1 MKSHY
6 DYKIILNKGKTK
18 PKIFLFLTLNQAL
31 ISLVTGI
38 VVYKILEL
46 FVTEIFALIV
56 GIGIAVAI
64 ASLFIEMPTDHL
76 NVMQHLKLAYDYYF
90 VIPHKYHYYR
100 TKEEHQE
107 EIELE
112 KDEEIYEERY
122 KAQKS
127 NKKRKV
133 LK

>member
-64 ASLFIEMPTDHL
+64 A
-76 NVMQHLKLAYDYYF
+76 
-90 VIPHKYHYYR
+90 
-100 TKEEHQE
+100 
-107 EIELE
+107 
-112 KDEEIYEERY
+112 
-122 KAQKS
+122 
-127 NKKRKV
+127 
-133 LK
+133 